1 MFISVTL
8 VYTHRDI
15 LITGQLLMSAHT
27 HIHIQM
33 HTSYWIVTDMYTH
46 TYIHKH
52 THTHDWKSYLSGLP
66 WLHINV

>member
-27 HIHIQM
+27 HMHIQM

-46 TYIHKH
+46 TYIYKH
-52 THTHDWKSYLSGLP
+52 THTHMTGR
-66 WLHINV
+66 VT